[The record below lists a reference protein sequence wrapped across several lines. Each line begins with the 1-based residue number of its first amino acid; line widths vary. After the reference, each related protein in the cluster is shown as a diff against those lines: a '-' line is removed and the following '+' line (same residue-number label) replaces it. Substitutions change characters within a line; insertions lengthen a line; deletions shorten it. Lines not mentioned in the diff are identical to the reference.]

1 MLKMVFFKKRY
12 FYDDFLKNFAIFFV
26 IVFSFS
32 LAARPLLS
40 FFFPFLTCQGSSR
53 VSTVLFALY
62 LSLFFFSSI
71 STTGWF
77 VLLNGGR
84 SSHKGCLSSI
94 GKAVRPIAEREIATK
109 QYKA

>member
-62 LSLFFFSSI
+62 LSLFFFFPLFLPLV
-71 STTGWF
+71 G
-77 VLLNGGR
+77 LC
-84 SSHKGCLSSI
+84 CLEAEVHT
-94 GKAVRPIAEREIATK
+94 KAVLNWK
-109 QYKA
+109 GS